1 MTNKRNDETEALEVL
16 EALASPVRLQ
26 IVAMLKATP
35 VGAMGLSTIV
45 SELSAFSKK
54 SKSHICEQLQILEHA
69 GLVHK
74 RRVGQFV
81 WYSLTGSKIKEA
93 GDALDSLISKI
104 EPKAK
109 KNRVNK

>member
-1 MTNKRNDETEALEVL
+1 MTNNTENENEALEVL

-45 SELSAFSKK
+45 SEISALSKK
-54 SKSHICEQLQILEHA
+54 SKSHICEQLQILERA
-69 GLVHK
+69 GLVNK

-81 WYSLTGSKIKEA
+81 WYSLGGIKMKQA
-93 GDALDSLISKI
+93 GEALDSLIGLV

-109 KNRVNK
+109 KRGR